1 MRSSKITAPIARS
14 TAYDFNCFLPKTHT
28 GSGVKPHSNESQ
40 FKYTHAS
47 EEQDIMEHEIL
58 FQMATPNQN
67 GRLRAASSLNGISF
81 KPTPE
86 LKRVLSGSTAG
97 TNCYSEGNGIDW
109 KSVRDAARNTPA
121 FSEEVTEELTK
132 MINYI
137 GVAVTGCKAGM
148 QGALQRQGYSATRGG
163 LNTILNTGS
172 EPIYAGQ
179 KIAVE
184 LNAKDVMGMERRIDG
199 VPKEKVMLRT
209 VPYKYSADNSSLR
222 VNEHAKTDPEEPVDP
237 DQATEYLNEEWTFE
251 NEIVAAPTVA
261 EPTE

>member
-28 GSGVKPHSNESQ
+28 GSGVSQRDKESR
-40 FKYTHAS
+40 FNYTHAS

-58 FQMATPNQN
+58 FQMADPKQN

-81 KPTPE
+81 KPTQK
-86 LKRVLSGSTAG
+86 LIHLLSSADGM
-97 TNCYSEGNGIDW
+97 NCYSEGNGIDW
-109 KSVRDAARNTPA
+109 KSVRDAARNTPD
-121 FSEEVTEELTK
+121 FSEEVTKELTK
-132 MINYI
+132 LIKYI

-184 LNAKDVMGMERRIDG
+184 LNAKDVMGMEKRIDG

-209 VPYKYSADNSSLR
+209 VPYGHSADNSSLR
-222 VNEHAKTDPEEPVDP
+222 VNEPAKTAPEEPVDP
-237 DQATEYLNEEWTFE
+237 EQAKEYLNEEWTFE
-251 NEIVAAPTVA
+251 REIAAAPQA
-261 EPTE
+261 